1 MTYQFAFMSA
11 ASLLALSA
19 MPAAAMAQDASAE
32 SGSDYQAPADRD
44 EILVTARKREES
56 LQDIPLTITAID
68 SAKIEN
74 AGIAN
79 VEQLTRFTPGWHF
92 ENAGSRQG
100 SAPRIRG
107 LDINTN
113 NPTRQNASFFV
124 DGIYFPGTIQSLDFN
139 DVAQVEVIKGPQ
151 SAFFGRQTFGGAINF
166 ITKVPANDLQM
177 RVSATAGTQEYYD
190 LSGSVSI
197 PLIEDKL
204 FIRGSARYFSH
215 GGAFMDRLS
224 GKRLGA
230 QESQSFNGSIIA
242 RPTET
247 LELKLHYTHLKD
259 DDGPIA
265 VAQIG
270 SNQLNCGPFGSGT
283 RKFYCGEL
291 PVIDNFQSNT
301 DVVANTW
308 GVTKFGFSRDADLF
322 RAQAKWD
329 FGDGYSLNGSIAQYK
344 DDNVDVIDADLTAT
358 PAYGI
363 ATFQKFHDTSYELR
377 LSSPDDGRFRWL
389 IGGYYYDGFFSSNAV
404 YSYGPNFA
412 VTPAKQTP
420 DIARSENLAF
430 YGSATFNILDNLS
443 LSGELR
449 WQSDKVTNEGG
460 QNAARRV
467 LSGTTKSIL
476 PRVIIDW
483 KPTQDVMAYAVFS
496 QGSKPR
502 QFNANLAGLTDAQRD
517 YIKAQ
522 YGADVALDE
531 ETLDNFEFGVKSQ
544 WFDGRLTANLAVYQM
559 NWKDQVSRVQV
570 FRSASDAA
578 GQIGQLDVTANSG
591 ASRIRGLELETSL
604 AATSRLRLE
613 GTLAITDGKYTE
625 FNSVYIEQVTGN
637 PDAAGKQ
644 APRFPKYQASFAA
657 THTTPVG
664 DDWSIV
670 ARADVNY
677 MGKRFTDESNLA
689 WMGDYALANVR
700 LSAESDR
707 LRISLFVENLF
718 NRKALASGQRYR
730 DLTVAGNPFSFVY
743 TLLTPR
749 RAGITTSFQF

>member
-1 MTYQFAFMSA
+1 MNRRFAFMSA
-11 ASLLALSA
+11 ASMLVLGA
-19 MPAAAMAQDASAE
+19 MPVAAMAQDTASESAAE
-32 SGSDYQAPADRD
+32 HHAFADRE
-44 EILVTARKREES
+44 EILVTARKRKES
-56 LQDIPLTITAID
+56 LQDIPLTITAVD
-68 SAKIEN
+68 SAKIES

-100 SAPRIRG
+100 SAARIRG

-124 DGIYFPGTIQSLDFN
+124 DGVYFPGTIQSLDFN
-139 DVAQVEVIKGPQ
+139 DIAQVEVIKGPQ

-166 ITKVPANDLQM
+166 TTKDPINEVQTRL
-177 RVSATAGTQEYYD
+177 SATAASKDYYD
-190 LSGSVSI
+190 LSGSISV

-204 FIRGSARYFSH
+204 FFRGSARYFSY
-215 GGAFMDRLS
+215 GGAFKDSLS

-230 QESQSFNGSIIA
+230 QESRNFNGSVIA
-242 RPTET
+242 RPTEN
-247 LELKLHYTHLKD
+247 LELKLHYTNIKD

-265 VAQIG
+265 AAQIG
-270 SNQLNCGPFGSGT
+270 SSQLNCGPFGTGT

-291 PVIDNFQSNT
+291 PVINNFQSNT
-301 DVVANTW
+301 DVAANIW
-308 GVTKFGFSRDADLF
+308 GVKKFGFSRDADLV
-322 RAQAKWD
+322 RAQASWD
-329 FGDGYSLNGSIAQYK
+329 FADGYSLTGSFAKYK
-344 DDNVDVIDADLTAT
+344 DSNVDVIDADLTAL
-358 PAYGI
+358 PIYGI
-363 ATFQKFHDTSYELR
+363 ATFQKFNDKSYELR
-377 LSSPDDGRFRWL
+377 LASPDDRRLRWL

-467 LSGTTKSIL
+467 LTGKTKSVL
-476 PRVIIDW
+476 PRVILDW

-496 QGSKPR
+496 QGNKPK
-502 QFNANLAGLTDAQRD
+502 QFNANIAGLTQAQRD
-517 YIKAQ
+517 YIKAE
-522 YGADVALDE
+522 YGVGVALDE
-531 ETLDNFEFGVKSQ
+531 ETLDNYEFGLKTK
-544 WFDGRLTANLAVYQM
+544 WLDGRLTTNLAAYQM
-559 NWKDQVSRVQV
+559 NWRDQVSRVQV
-570 FRSASDAA
+570 FRSAADAA
-578 GQIGQLDVTANSG
+578 GQIGQLDVAANSG
-591 ASRIRGLELETSL
+591 SSRIRGLELEAGF
-604 AATSRLRLE
+604 AATSRLQLE
-613 GTLAITDGKYTE
+613 GSLAITDAKYTE

-637 PDAAGKQ
+637 PDAAGNR

-664 DDWSIV
+664 DDWNIV
-670 ARADVNY
+670 ARADVSY
-677 MGKRFTDESNLA
+677 MGKRYTDESNLA
-689 WMGDYALANVR
+689 WMGDYAQANVR
-700 LSAESDR
+700 LSAESER
-707 LRISLFVENLF
+707 LKVSLFVDNLF
-718 NRKALASGQRYR
+718 DQKGFSSGQRYR
-730 DLTVAGNPFSFVY
+730 DLTVGGNPFSFVY

-749 RAGITTSFQF
+749 RVGITTSLNF